1 MSDILRKAS
10 AFLEKVRHTT
20 ATSPV
25 TYRRGDRVVPDV
37 PATIGR
43 TEYQQDD
50 GAGVITRAES
60 RDFLILAADLVL
72 DGVRVLPEAGDRIE
86 ETQQGATYVYEVL
99 PVSGMQPHYRHSDP
113 YRTTLRIHTKLIGEE
128 GDVPC
133 RR

>member
-60 RDFLILAADLVL
+60 RDFLIRACDLVI
-72 DGVRVLPEAGDRIE
+72 DGMPVLPEPGDRIE
-86 ETQQGATYVYEVL
+86 EAQGGTLFVYEVL
-99 PVSGMQPHYRHSDP
+99 PVGNLEPHYRYSDP
-113 YRTTLRIHTKLIGEE
+113 YRQTLRIHTKLVGEE
-128 GDVPC
+128 VE
-133 RR
+133 R